1 MSLSAL
7 DYRKRRGLDKRD
19 EQMSLL
25 VQRVSGS
32 YYGSYYMPCAAG
44 VGYSYSPYQ
53 FVEDINLSDGMLRLV
68 MGLGTSAVDRTEGSY
83 PRLVSLTKPTATPC
97 KDSNE
102 KQEFSQKKIEAM
114 DVGNHTLSRMDM
126 EDIIPHLPTYL
137 DSALLSHNFD
147 TERRFRERGMNRE
160 IKYVSCEGLVNNEA
174 LMKHMKKILRALED
188 EYDNPVDI
196 EYTINLADD
205 GEYLINILQCRPL
218 QAFKDTGQTR
228 IPDNIPEENIIL
240 ETTYSSMGLS
250 RSINLDRIVYVDP
263 VKYYEMPYNDKS
275 RIASFINKVNWA
287 YRDNGYAM
295 VLMVPGRIGTS
306 SPELGVPTAF
316 SDISEFDVIC
326 EVEEKGAGYN
336 PELSYG
342 SHFFQDLVE
351 AEILYVAIFDN
362 DKTKYW
368 KPDMLNAFSDITDE
382 FTDNADEKYVK
393 DIVKVF
399 DVRGT
404 GVEIYHD
411 LQSGRLMCVT
421 GTCPPVALQKVEKSA

>member
-1 MSLSAL
+1 M
-7 DYRKRRGLDKRD
+7 
-19 EQMSLL
+19 
-25 VQRVSGS
+25 
-32 YYGSYYMPCAAG
+32 
-44 VGYSYSPYQ
+44 
-53 FVEDINLSDGMLRLV
+53 
-68 MGLGTSAVDRTEGSY
+68 
-83 PRLVSLTKPTATPC
+83 
-97 KDSNE
+97 
-102 KQEFSQKKIEAM
+102 KQ
-114 DVGNHTLSRMDM
+114 
-126 EDIIPHLPTYL
+126 
-137 DSALLSHNFD
+137 
-147 TERRFRERGMNRE
+147 
-160 IKYVSCEGLVNNEA
+160 
-174 LMKHMKKILRALED
+174 MKKILRALED

-250 RSINLDRIVYVDP
+250 RSINLDIIVYVDP

-368 KPDMLNAFSDITDE
+368 KPDMLNEFSDITDE

-411 LQSGRLMCVT
+411 LQSGRLMCVARPLDT
-421 GTCPPVALQKVEKSA
+421 KS